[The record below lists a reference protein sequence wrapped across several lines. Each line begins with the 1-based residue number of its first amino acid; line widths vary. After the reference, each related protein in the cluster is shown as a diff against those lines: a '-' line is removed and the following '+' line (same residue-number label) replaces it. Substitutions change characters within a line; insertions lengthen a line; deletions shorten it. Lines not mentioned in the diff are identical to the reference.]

1 MGHAL
6 AIDTLD
12 YAKKLI
18 DAGVPEKQAEVQ
30 ARVLAE
36 IVESSLAT
44 KRDIKELELKIELKI
59 EQIKSSL
66 TKWIIGTFL
75 TLLGVII
82 GQTAIIVTV
91 MK

>member
-12 YAKKLI
+12 YARKLI
-18 DAGVPEKQAEVQ
+18 DAGVPEKQAEAQ

>member
-12 YAKKLI
+12 YARKLI
-18 DAGVPEKQAEVQ
+18 DAGVPEKQAEAQ

-82 GQTAIIVTV
+82 GQTVIIVTM

>member
-12 YAKKLI
+12 YARKLI

-59 EQIKSSL
+59 EQIKSGL

>member
-12 YAKKLI
+12 YARKLI
-18 DAGVPEKQAEVQ
+18 DAGVPEKQAEAQ

-59 EQIKSSL
+59 EQIKSGL

>member
-12 YAKKLI
+12 YARKLI
-18 DAGVPEKQAEVQ
+18 DAGVPEKQAEAQ

-75 TLLGVII
+75 TLLGAII

>member
-12 YAKKLI
+12 YARKLI
-18 DAGVPEKQAEVQ
+18 DAGVPEKQAEAQ

-91 MK
+91 VK

>member
-12 YAKKLI
+12 YARKLI

-30 ARVLAE
+30 ARVLTE

>member
-12 YAKKLI
+12 YARKLI